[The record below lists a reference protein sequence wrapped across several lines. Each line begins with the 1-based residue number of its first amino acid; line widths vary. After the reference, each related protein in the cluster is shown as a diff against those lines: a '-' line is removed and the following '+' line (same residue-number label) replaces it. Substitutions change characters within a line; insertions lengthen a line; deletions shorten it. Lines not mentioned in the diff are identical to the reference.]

1 MRGAGSEP
9 RRARPHPMEKG
20 GAHMLPVMVY
30 YLAVN
35 AAAFALGA
43 AWSRRSVRALSAL
56 ARLMVIAG
64 GTPGMLA
71 ARALR
76 GRGLRETGPL
86 ALAHPLIWL
95 ALHIAVLAALMDR
108 AGGGT
113 GGWLAVL
120 GRAPGLG
127 LYLAC
132 TNAAAFL
139 AFAIERRRRR
149 WAVFASGRPRC
160 WPWRWRAARRALWRP
175 WTCAATRFAPRASP
189 GACRSCWRRS
199 ARCWHGR
206 ARWDGRETESAK
218 AQRAAKV
225 PRTGNRPPKEAKA
238 LLSGAGSFCRLP
250 ARAAAASAL
259 GGPRRVRRRYS
270 VTICQVVSN
279 PWDTGSSGVTVP
291 MWATYSPSCVGTGA
305 RSAPRYWLAV
315 QQQSA
320 SVRPVA
326 SRKP

>member
-20 GAHMLPVMVY
+20 GSHMLPVMVY

-132 TNAAAFL
+132 TNAAAFF
-139 AFAIERRRRR
+139 AFA
-149 WAVFASGRPRC
+149 ADKAKAALGRFRI
-160 WPWRWRAARRALWRP
+160 REAALLALALAGGAP
-175 WTCAATRFAPRASP
+175 GALAAMDLCRHKIRTPRFAW
-189 GACRSCWRRS
+189 G
-199 ARCWHGR
+199 
-206 ARWDGRETESAK
+206 
-218 AQRAAKV
+218 V
-225 PRTGNRPPKEAKA
+225 PA
-238 LLSGAGSFCRLP
+238 LL
-250 ARAAAASAL
+250 AAQCALLAWVSAM
-259 GGPRRVRRRYS
+259 G
-270 VTICQVVSN
+270 
-279 PWDTGSSGVTVP
+279 
-291 MWATYSPSCVGTGA
+291 WA
-305 RSAPRYWLAV
+305 
-315 QQQSA
+315 
-320 SVRPVA
+320 
-326 SRKP
+326 

>member
-20 GAHMLPVMVY
+20 GSHMLPVMVY

-132 TNAAAFL
+132 VNAAAFF
-139 AFAIERRRRR
+139 AFA
-149 WAVFASGRPRC
+149 A
-160 WPWRWRAARRALWRP
+160 
-175 WTCAATRFAPRASP
+175 
-189 GACRSCWRRS
+189 
-199 ARCWHGR
+199 
-206 ARWDGRETESAK
+206 DK
-218 AQRAAKV
+218 
-225 PRTGNRPPKEAKA
+225 
-238 LLSGAGSFCRLP
+238 
-250 ARAAAASAL
+250 ARAALGRFRIRETALLGLALAGGAL
-259 GGPRRVRRRYS
+259 GALAAMHLCRHKIRTPRFA
-270 VTICQVVSN
+270 
-279 PWDTGSSGVTVP
+279 WGVPVL
-291 MWATYSPSCVGTGA
+291 
-305 RSAPRYWLAV
+305 LAV
-315 QQQSA
+315 QCALLAWGSA
-320 SVRPVA
+320 MG
-326 SRKP
+326 

>member
-1 MRGAGSEP
+1 
-9 RRARPHPMEKG
+9 
-20 GAHMLPVMVY
+20 MLPVMVY

-132 TNAAAFL
+132 TKAKAALGRFRIREAALL
-139 AFAIERRRRR
+139 ALAL
-149 WAVFASGRPRC
+149 AGGAPGAL
-160 WPWRWRAARRALWRP
+160 AAMDLCRHKIRTP
-175 WTCAATRFAPRASP
+175 RFAWGVPVMLA
-189 GACRSCWRRS
+189 
-199 ARCWHGR
+199 
-206 ARWDGRETESAK
+206 
-218 AQRAAKV
+218 AQC
-225 PRTGNRPPKEAKA
+225 A
-238 LLSGAGSFCRLP
+238 LLAWV
-250 ARAAAASAL
+250 SAM
-259 GGPRRVRRRYS
+259 G
-270 VTICQVVSN
+270 
-279 PWDTGSSGVTVP
+279 
-291 MWATYSPSCVGTGA
+291 
-305 RSAPRYWLAV
+305 
-315 QQQSA
+315 
-320 SVRPVA
+320 
-326 SRKP
+326 

>member
-1 MRGAGSEP
+1 
-9 RRARPHPMEKG
+9 
-20 GAHMLPVMVY
+20 MLPVMVY

-113 GGWLAVL
+113 GGWLAAL

-132 TNAAAFL
+132 TNAAAFF
-139 AFAIERRRRR
+139 AFA
-149 WAVFASGRPRC
+149 ADKAKAALGRFRI
-160 WPWRWRAARRALWRP
+160 REAALLALALAGGAP
-175 WTCAATRFAPRASP
+175 GALAAMDLCRHKIRTPRFAWGVPVMLA
-189 GACRSCWRRS
+189 
-199 ARCWHGR
+199 
-206 ARWDGRETESAK
+206 
-218 AQRAAKV
+218 AQC
-225 PRTGNRPPKEAKA
+225 A
-238 LLSGAGSFCRLP
+238 LLAW
-250 ARAAAASAL
+250 ASAM
-259 GGPRRVRRRYS
+259 G
-270 VTICQVVSN
+270 
-279 PWDTGSSGVTVP
+279 
-291 MWATYSPSCVGTGA
+291 WA
-305 RSAPRYWLAV
+305 
-315 QQQSA
+315 
-320 SVRPVA
+320 
-326 SRKP
+326 

>member
-20 GAHMLPVMVY
+20 GSHMLPVMVY

-132 TNAAAFL
+132 VNAAAFF
-139 AFAIERRRRR
+139 AFAIDK
-149 WAVFASGRPRC
+149 AKAALGRFRI
-160 WPWRWRAARRALWRP
+160 REAALLALALAGGL
-175 WTCAATRFAPRASP
+175 AAMDLCRHKIRTPRFAWGVPVMLA
-189 GACRSCWRRS
+189 
-199 ARCWHGR
+199 
-206 ARWDGRETESAK
+206 
-218 AQRAAKV
+218 AQC
-225 PRTGNRPPKEAKA
+225 A
-238 LLSGAGSFCRLP
+238 LLAW
-250 ARAAAASAL
+250 ASAM
-259 GGPRRVRRRYS
+259 G
-270 VTICQVVSN
+270 
-279 PWDTGSSGVTVP
+279 
-291 MWATYSPSCVGTGA
+291 WA
-305 RSAPRYWLAV
+305 
-315 QQQSA
+315 
-320 SVRPVA
+320 
-326 SRKP
+326 

>member
-1 MRGAGSEP
+1 
-9 RRARPHPMEKG
+9 
-20 GAHMLPVMVY
+20 MLPVMVY

-132 TNAAAFL
+132 TNAAAFF
-139 AFAIERRRRR
+139 AFA
-149 WAVFASGRPRC
+149 ADKAKAALGRFRI
-160 WPWRWRAARRALWRP
+160 
-175 WTCAATRFAPRASP
+175 
-189 GACRSCWRRS
+189 
-199 ARCWHGR
+199 
-206 ARWDGRETESAK
+206 RET
-218 AQRAAKV
+218 
-225 PRTGNRPPKEAKA
+225 A
-238 LLSGAGSFCRLP
+238 LLSLALAGG
-250 ARAAAASAL
+250 AL
-259 GGPRRVRRRYS
+259 GALAAMHLCRHKIRTPRFAWGVPLMLAAQ
-270 VTICQVVSN
+270 CALLAC
-279 PWDTGSSGVTVP
+279 GSAMG
-291 MWATYSPSCVGTGA
+291 
-305 RSAPRYWLAV
+305 
-315 QQQSA
+315 
-320 SVRPVA
+320 
-326 SRKP
+326 